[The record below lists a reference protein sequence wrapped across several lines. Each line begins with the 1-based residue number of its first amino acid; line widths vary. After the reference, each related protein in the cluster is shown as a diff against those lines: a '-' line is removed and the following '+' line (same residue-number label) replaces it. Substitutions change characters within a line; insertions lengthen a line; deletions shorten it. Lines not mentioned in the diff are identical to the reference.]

1 MKKYLE
7 AAIITLIVATL
18 IVGVAE
24 AIKIKNR
31 ISDLEQ
37 HHISEQVEYSYLY
50 DCMMEAELN
59 YWSAKTSLVKEVQNY
74 IDLIAPNSNLRGYAI
89 VEECEKYRIDP
100 IFVLAQGEIESHF
113 GTKGLGSKF
122 NNVFNVDVHDK
133 VKGKADMN
141 KKYIFDYPNQSI
153 EPYLQLLTNNY
164 LPGKLEVDLM
174 QNYVD
179 INGSRYASDPDYEI
193 KLQSKYKFIEENTKI
208 QEYHSMMLNYAIK
221 CNR

>member
-37 HHISEQVEYSYLY
+37 HHIPEQVEYSYLY

-59 YWSAKTSLVKEVQNY
+59 YWNAKTNLVKEIQNY
-74 IDLIAPNSNLRGYAI
+74 INLIAPNSNLRGYAI

-179 INGSRYASDPDYEI
+179 INGSRYASDPDYET

>member
-7 AAIITLIVATL
+7 AAIFTLIVATL

-37 HHISEQVEYSYLY
+37 HHIPDQVEYSYLY

-59 YWSAKTSLVKEVQNY
+59 YWNAKTSLVKEVQNY

-100 IFVLAQGEIESHF
+100 IFVLAQAEIESHF

-133 VKGKADMN
+133 VKGESDMN

-164 LPGKLEVDLM
+164 LPGKLEIDLM

-179 INGSRYASDPDYEI
+179 VNGSRYASDPDYEI

>member
-7 AAIITLIVATL
+7 AVIFTLIVATL

-24 AIKIKNR
+24 ATKIKNR

-37 HHISEQVEYSYLY
+37 HHIPDQVEYSYLY

-59 YWSAKTSLVKEVQNY
+59 YWNAKTNLVKEVQNY

-153 EPYLQLLTNNY
+153 EPYLQLLTDNY
-164 LPGKLEVDLM
+164 LPGKLELDLM

-179 INGSRYASDPDYEI
+179 VNGSRYASDPDYEI